1 MSLATKA
8 MRTEVNH
15 QKTDFEPNI
24 STSSPGKPFVWT
36 TFTGLLRV
44 VLLLIVLLS
53 YQSSFAEAR
62 FPKPEFESGH
72 VPPETQ
78 TVAPR
83 AAKWEYVD
91 VAVLFVLLCV
101 MSWFVLGKR
110 SRKGIVWTAVASV
123 LYFGVYRLGCVC
135 SVGSI
140 QNISMSLSQA
150 DYIIPLSVIA
160 FFVLPLLFTLFF
172 GRTFCAGVCF
182 MGAIQELVHIKTVKL
197 PLWLT
202 KPLSFLP
209 YIYLGLA
216 VLLAAT
222 GADFI
227 ICRYDPFIGFFRMS
241 AGFGMVIFGV
251 IIVMLS
257 MFIGR
262 PYCRFLCPYGVLL
275 GWMSTLSFRHT
286 TISPSSCVQCKLC
299 EDSCPVNAIAK
310 PLPVKTEKPN
320 QGRRRL
326 IFMLLLLPV
335 LVISAAWL
343 GRSISGT
350 LSGIHPTVSLA
361 QEIKWENDQGRKTNS
376 EESQAFHSSGIPAE
390 QLFQDAGE
398 IQRQFRL
405 GSSLTGAFLGL
416 VLALALLKTAVLKK
430 QKNYEPDKAN
440 CVSCG
445 RCYRYCPVGKANSV
459 SL

>member
-1 MSLATKA
+1 MQIEL
-8 MRTEVNH
+8 N
-15 QKTDFEPNI
+15 QQGTDFEMNNI
-24 STSSPGKPFVWT
+24 RGKPKRRLFWMT
-36 TFTGLLRV
+36 CAGLLRV

-53 YQSSFAEAR
+53 CQSSFAQAR
-62 FPKPEFESGH
+62 FPEPEFESGH

-78 TVAPR
+78 TIAPR
-83 AAKWEYVD
+83 AAEWEYLD

-110 SRKGIVWTAVASV
+110 SRKGIVWTAIVSV

-135 SVGSI
+135 PVGSI
-140 QNISMSLSQA
+140 QNISMSLFQV

-182 MGAIQELVHIKTVKL
+182 MGAVQELVHIKTIKL

-202 KPLSFLP
+202 KALSSLP
-209 YIYLGLA
+209 YLYLSLA

-241 AGFGMVIFGV
+241 ASFGMMIFGAI
-251 IIVMLS
+251 IIVLS

-275 GWMSTLSFRHT
+275 GWMSKLSFRHT
-286 TISPSSCVQCKLC
+286 TITPSNCIQCKLC
-299 EDSCPVNAIAK
+299 EDSCPVDAIDK
-310 PLPVKTEKPN
+310 PLPVKAEKPD

-326 IFMLLLLPV
+326 IFLLLLLPV
-335 LVISAAWL
+335 LVISGAGL
-343 GRSISGT
+343 GWGISGT

-361 QEIKWENDQGRKTNS
+361 QEIKWENDQGRKTTS

-390 QLFQDAGE
+390 QLFHDAGE
-398 IQRQFRL
+398 IQGQFRM
-405 GSSLTGAFLGL
+405 GSSLAGAFLGL
-416 VLALALLKTAVLKK
+416 ILGLALLKTAMLKK
-430 QKNYEPDKAN
+430 QEIYEPDKAN

-445 RCYRYCPVGKANSV
+445 RCYRYCPVDKANSV
-459 SL
+459 NL